1 MKCYHC
7 KSRDA
12 VFSTDCLVVDFARK
26 KTNMGFQARYDLTEK
41 LNGAVKAGLCE
52 DCIKKVVRGDKNKVS
67 PKVAMPLFF
76 GMAGGVFAAVMGFIG
91 TRGDSHDPAL
101 GRLLL
106 IGGIALILLLALL
119 YGVLVLT
126 APGRAMKNPWKLMGY
141 RLDNLYYQ
149 DERKKLVPV
158 GDGYYKSS
166 AEFNEINDHLLAE
179 SQKKLYKCVQDGT
192 WKLLV
197 AGAQEAE

>member
-7 KSRDA
+7 KSREA
-12 VFSTDCLVVDFARK
+12 VFRTDCLVVDFLRE
-26 KTNMGFQARYDLTEK
+26 NSMMGMDSRLKITEK

-52 DCIKKVVRGDKNKVS
+52 DCIKKVVRRDKNKVS
-67 PKVAMPLFF
+67 PKIAMPLFF
-76 GMAGGVFAAVMGFIG
+76 GAFGGAFVAVLGVIG
-91 TRGDSHDPAL
+91 MRSNSHATEL

-106 IGGIALILLLALL
+106 IGGVALVALLAIL
-119 YGVLVLT
+119 YGILVLT
-126 APGRAMKNPWKLMGY
+126 APSRAMKQPWKLMGA

-158 GDGYYKSS
+158 GDGYYKNFD
-166 AEFNEINDHLLAE
+166 AFKAVNDHLLDE
-179 SQKKLYKCVQDGT
+179 SQKKIYRSIEDGT